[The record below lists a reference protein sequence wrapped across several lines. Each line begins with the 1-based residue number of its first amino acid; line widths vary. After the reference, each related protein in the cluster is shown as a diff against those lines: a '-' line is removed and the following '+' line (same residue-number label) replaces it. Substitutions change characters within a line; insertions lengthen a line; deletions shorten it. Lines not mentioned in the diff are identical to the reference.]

1 MQGNTGKS
9 AAHFELVPQ
18 SRPAIRSKILAIRIA
33 RNCKKRVGH
42 RGLMRSTENRQ
53 HTTGAGRREGAP
65 PLQAQAAAEA
75 AAAAAAVAKAAAVA
89 AAAAACAALAL
100 HEIQKG

>member
-18 SRPAIRSKILAIRIA
+18 SRPAIRSKILAIRNA

-42 RGLMRSTENRQ
+42 RGLMRSTEIRQ
-53 HTTGAGRREGAP
+53 PTGAGGRVGAP

-75 AAAAAAVAKAAAVA
+75 AAAAVAVAKAASVA
-89 AAAAACAALAL
+89 AAAAACAALA
-100 HEIQKG
+100 